1 MFVKL
6 FVGMGFIWTFEIVA
20 GLIDDDSVSEE
31 VW

>member
-20 GLIDDDSVSEE
+20 GLIDDSVSEE